1 MKRLFLGGLLALVA
15 LAFQSNTTIQKT
27 DVPDHPY
34 DLVLGRPTA
43 DAVTLSVV
51 TYSDME
57 GYLEYGVDAEAL
69 DSATAAA
76 VFATRQAAEIRMEGL
91 EADTQVYYRLRL
103 RKAGSDGEF
112 DATPVYSF
120 HTQRPPGSEFVFL
133 MQADSHLDDNTEPA
147 LYEQSMAN
155 MLQEKADFLVDLGDT
170 FMTDKFAQ
178 YKDAE
183 RQYMAQR
190 YYFGLLCHSAPL
202 FIALGNHDG
211 ELGRFQNGTSDNM
224 AVWSNTMR
232 KLYYPNPVAD
242 DFYSGNVTPDP
253 VAGTLQDYYAW
264 HWGDALFVVLDPFWN
279 TRTPGG
285 GNAAA
290 NAGWAWTLGQT
301 QYEWFKQ
308 TLETS
313 PAKFK
318 FVFLHHLVGGADSQR
333 GGAEVANLYEWGGKS
348 ADGTDGWAA
357 NRKGWAAPIHKLLV
371 DNKVSAVFHG
381 HDHLYV
387 KQDLDGVVYHEVP
400 QPGFPR
406 YDGAN
411 SAAEYGYKSG
421 TILGSP
427 GYLRVTVN
435 ADAVKVDYVRSY
447 LLKDENAQRR
457 NRNVSHSYVMKRE

>member
-1 MKRLFLGGLLALVA
+1 MIAATIALLAMG
-15 LAFQSNTTIQKT
+15 FQSNTTVQKT

-43 DAVTLSVV
+43 DAATVSLLA
-51 TYSDME
+51 YSDTE
-57 GYLEYGVDAEAL
+57 GYLEYGSDSEAL
-69 DSATAAA
+69 DAATTAT
-76 VFATRQAAEIRMEGL
+76 VFAAKQTAEIRLEGL
-91 EADTQVYYRLRL
+91 EADTQYFYRFRM
-103 RKAGSDGEF
+103 RKSGSEDEYG
-112 DATPVYSF
+112 ATPVYTF

-147 LYEQSMAN
+147 LYEQSMKN
-155 MLQEKADFLVDLGDT
+155 MLEEKADFLVDLGDT

-178 YKDAE
+178 YKDAA
-183 RQYMAQR
+183 RQYLAQR

-202 FIALGNHDG
+202 FITLGNHDG
-211 ELGRFQNGTSDNM
+211 EMGRFLNGGSENM

-232 KLYYPNPVAD
+232 KLYYPNPLPD

-253 VAGTLQDYYAW
+253 VAGALQDYFAW

-279 TRTPGG
+279 SRAQG
-285 GNAAA
+285 GNNAA

-301 QYEWFKQ
+301 QYEWLKQ
-308 TLETS
+308 TLESS

-318 FVFLHHLVGGADSQR
+318 FLFIHHLVGGGPSQR
-333 GGAEVANLYEWGGKS
+333 GGSEVASLYEWGGKND
-348 ADGTDGWAA
+348 DGSDGWAQ
-357 NRKGWAAPIHKLLV
+357 NRRGWAAPIHKLLV

-387 KQDLDGVVYHEVP
+387 KQDLDGVVYHEIP
-400 QPGFPR
+400 QPAFPR

-421 TILGSP
+421 AILGSP
-427 GYLRVTVN
+427 GYVRVRVSPDG
-435 ADAVKVDYVRSY
+435 AKVDYVRSY

-457 NRNVSHSYVMKRE
+457 NRNVSHTYTLTGGATN